1 MCPLRLRSVR
11 KYKYSYLRY
20 KKVPLKK
27 RANVSY
33 VSNKTYE
40 HGSKTEHSYLSNN
53 TLALVKKFC
62 KTHACRLQYRLQKPC
77 AKLEILCSSSSKT
90 DVYMSISI

>member
-1 MCPLRLRSVR
+1 MCPLRLHSVR

-53 TLALVKKFC
+53 TLA
-62 KTHACRLQYRLQKPC
+62 
-77 AKLEILCSSSSKT
+77 
-90 DVYMSISI
+90 